1 MTDDDLLAL
10 RAPLG
15 EAGLCQHAPVDV
27 EGVKLGTTLEPQDGE
42 ALAGAVRVLCERG
55 LAVLVRGGGSRL
67 GLANPVTRADA
78 VLSTARLEGIEHLDA
93 EEGVVH
99 VRAGTPLSTLRDAV
113 RGAGWELPL
122 DPPGRATTV
131 GGAIACAALGPRAL
145 GFGLVRDVVLGLGMV
160 LGSGERTRCGGRV
173 VKNVTGYDLQKLYAG
188 SFGTLGV
195 IESAWLR
202 LRPFPERV
210 ELLAATH
217 SPADGELV
225 NAIVAAR
232 GPATR
237 VAAWLD
243 ASLAKRLAATGDAT
257 PGPLLL
263 IELAGGDPVVEARA
277 RELRDELGA
286 TPASSQLLR
295 DVRDFQ
301 QGAAASG
308 ALRMRV
314 SALASRLPAAAEVL
328 LESGAELAA
337 HPGLGLLYAG
347 FGGSPQQ
354 AVAAARESARRAG
367 GGWRIE
373 SAPLDARREFEVFGE
388 TPPAFPVMRALK
400 AAYDPAGVLNPGRFL
415 GGL

>member
-15 EAGLCQHAPVDV
+15 EGGLCEHAPVDV
-27 EGVKLGTTLEPQDGE
+27 EGMKLGITLEPQDAE

-55 LAVLVRGGGSRL
+55 LAVLVRGGGTRI
-67 GLANPVTRADA
+67 GLANPATHADA
-78 VLSTARLEGIEHLDA
+78 VLSTTRLEGIELLDA

-99 VRAGTPLSTLRDAV
+99 VRAGTSLSTLRDAV
-113 RGAGWELPL
+113 RESGWELPL

-131 GGAIACAALGPRAL
+131 GGAIACAALGPRSL
-145 GFGLVRDVVLGLGMV
+145 GFGLVRDVVLGLGVV

-188 SFGTLGV
+188 SFGTLAV

-202 LRPFPERV
+202 LRPHPERV
-210 ELLAATH
+210 ELLTATL
-217 SPADGELV
+217 SAADGDLA
-225 NAIVAAR
+225 NALGAAR

-237 VAAWLD
+237 AAAWLD
-243 ASLAKRLAATGDAT
+243 PSLARSLAGTED
-257 PGPLLL
+257 PSPDPLLL
-263 IELAGGDPVVEARA
+263 IELAGGDPVVEARC

-286 TPASSQLLR
+286 APASPQLLR

-301 QGAAASG
+301 QGAASSG
-308 ALRMRV
+308 PLRMRV
-314 SALASRLPAAAEVL
+314 DALASGFPAAAEVL
-328 LESGAELAA
+328 LEAGAELAA

-347 FGGSPQQ
+347 FDGTAQG
-354 AVAAARESARRAG
+354 AVAAARESARRGG

-373 SAPLDARREFEVFGE
+373 SAPLEVRREFEVFGE
-388 TPPAFPVMRALK
+388 TPPALPVMRALK
-400 AAYDPAGVLNPGRFL
+400 AAYDPAGVLNPGRFV